1 VYRRGVGEGGHS
13 DRAHWRWTGHA
24 ARRISLAAAERDA
37 LTRELREILAAQESP
52 EEARAFADAP
62 LNEQRNFFGLGDP
75 GERVVP
81 KVNVDEYNDA
91 YGASPTS

>member
-1 VYRRGVGEGGHS
+1 VNFGRSSLRRS
-13 DRAHWRWTGHA
+13 RL
-24 ARRISLAAAERDA
+24 RR
-37 LTRELREILAAQESP
+37 
-52 EEARAFADAP
+52 RAFADAP